1 MKKWKLIKETD
12 VSPSRWFPIMQH
24 TVELPDGTIIDD
36 YFISPLGDVVM
47 VLPVTVNN
55 EIVLVRQYKHAV
67 GEILIELPAG
77 FRQPGKTLEES
88 ALAELEEE
96 TGIRT
101 SAGNLVYLGKT
112 ANNPTKTT
120 NITHAYLARHLE
132 FNSEQRLDAT
142 EDIEVVMV
150 KPKEALA
157 MAINGEIWVAD
168 SCVTIL
174 RAAHIFPEIFV

>member
-12 VSPSRWFPIMQH
+12 VSPSRWFPIVQH

-67 GEILIELPAG
+67 GEILLELPAG

-88 ALAELEEE
+88 AVAELEEE

-101 SAGNLVYLGKT
+101 REDNLVYLGRT
-112 ANNPTKTT
+112 ANNPTKTA
-120 NITHAYLARHLE
+120 NITHAFLARNLE
-132 FNSEQRLDAT
+132 FNSTQRLDVT
-142 EDIEVVMV
+142 EDIEIVKV
-150 KPKEALA
+150 KPEEALA

-168 SCVTIL
+168 SSVTIL
-174 RAAHIFPEIFV
+174 RAAHIFPEIFA

>member
-1 MKKWKLIKETD
+1 VKKWKLIKETD
-12 VSPSRWFPIMQH
+12 VSPSKWFPVMRH

-101 SAGNLVYLGKT
+101 GTDNLVYLGKT

-120 NITHAYLARHLE
+120 NITHAYLERNLE
-132 FNSEQRLDAT
+132 FNSRQHFDNT
-142 EDIEVVMV
+142 EHIEIF
-150 KPKEALA
+150 KAAPKVALA
-157 MAINGEIWVAD
+157 MAISGKILVAD
-168 SCVTIL
+168 SVATIL
-174 RAAHIFPEIFV
+174 KAAHIFPEIFA